1 MILQLALMCCA
12 VPWVAGDTLYFEP
25 HSAPVLKNFTCPDQ
39 TQCPVGN
46 TCCQTTQNKFGC
58 CPYKNAVC
66 CSDGV
71 HCCQKGASCHPSG
84 RGCVHQQVEEHT
96 PQPIRTDTVKGDLEV
111 FGTEWCPDK
120 EVMCPKGK
128 TCCQGTNQEYACCP
142 FAEAV
147 CCSDHTHCCPEGNT
161 CDLVT
166 KTCRM
171 GDVLTAWMEK
181 TSAIRKDVGDIQCD
195 ATHECVN
202 GDTCCMMAN
211 HQWGCCPMPQ
221 AVCCSDGAHCCPNG
235 TTCDMP
241 HGKCNKAG
249 GVSVPWLNKRPAVR
263 KVKDVMCDPNHFCPG
278 NNTCCK
284 RVNGE
289 WACCPLPQAVCCSDH
304 THCCP
309 EGNTCDL
316 VTKTCR
322 KGGMVTAWMEKTSAI
337 RKDVGDIQ
345 CDATHECVNGDTCC
359 MMANHQWGCCPM
371 PQAVCCSDG
380 AHCCPNGTTCDMP
393 HGKCNKAGGVSV
405 PWLNKRPAVRK
416 VKDVMCDPSHFCPGN
431 NTCCK
436 RVNGEWGCCPFPQAI
451 CCSDHA
457 HCCPE
462 GNTCDLV
469 TKTCRKGGVVTAW
482 MEKISAIRKD
492 VGDIQ
497 CDATHECVNGDTCC
511 MMANQQWGCCPMPQ
525 AVCCSDGAHCCPNG
539 TTCDMPHGKCNKPG
553 GVSVPWLNKR
563 PAVRKVKDVMC
574 DPNHFC
580 PGNNT
585 CCKRV
590 NGEWGCC
597 PFPQAVCCS
606 DHTHCCPEGNTCDL
620 VSKTC
625 RKGGMVTAWMEKT
638 SAIRKDVGDIQCD
651 ATHECVN
658 GDTCCMMA
666 NHQWGCCP
674 MPQAVCCS
682 DGAHCCPNGTT
693 CDMPHGKCNKAGGV
707 SVPWLNKRPAV
718 RKVKDVMCDPSHF
731 CPGNNTCCKRVN
743 GEWAC
748 CPLPQAVCCSDHV
761 HCCPEG
767 NTCDLV
773 TKTCDKGGMV
783 TAWMEKTSAIRKDV
797 GDIQCDATHEC
808 VNGDTCCMMANHQ
821 WGCCPMPQA
830 VCCSDGAH
838 CCPNGTTCDMPHGK
852 CNKAGGVS
860 VPWLNKRPA
869 VRKVK
874 DVMCDPNHFC
884 PGNNTCCKRVNGEWG
899 CCPFPQAVCCSDH
912 THCCPEGNTC
922 DLVTKTCR
930 KGDVVTAWMEKTSAI
945 RKDIGDIQCDATHE
959 CVNGDTCCMMAN
971 HQWGCCPMPQAVC
984 CSDGAH
990 CCPNGTTCDMPHG
1003 KCNKA
1008 GGVSVPWLNKRPAV
1022 RKVKDVMCDP
1032 NHFCPGNNTCCK
1044 RVNGEWACCP
1054 LPQAVCCSDHSHCCP
1069 EGNTCDLVTK
1079 TCDKGGVATA
1089 WMEKTSAIR
1098 KDVGDIQC
1106 DATHECVNGDTCC
1119 MMANHQW
1126 GCCPM
1131 PQAVCCSDGAHCCP
1145 NGTTCDMPHGKCN
1158 KAGGVSVPWLNKR
1171 PAVRKVK
1178 DVMCDPSH
1186 FCPGNNTCCKRVNGE
1201 WACCPLP
1208 QAVCCSDGA
1217 HCCPNGTTCDMPHG
1231 KCNKAGGVSVPWLN
1245 KRPAVRK
1252 VKDVMCDPSH
1262 FCPGNNTCCKR
1273 VNGEWACCPLPQAVC
1288 CSDGAHCCPNGTT
1301 CDMPHGKC
1309 NKAGGVSVP
1318 WLNKRPAVR
1327 KVKDVMCD
1335 PSHFCPGNNT
1345 CCKRVNGE
1353 WACCPLPQA
1362 VCCPD
1367 KVHCCPSGTTC
1378 DMSAGKCNRQ
1388 DGVSVSWMQ
1397 KSSTSQSSGGI
1408 TISDPGADSQQMRQK
1423 TLMHVQEVGVSVECP
1438 GGETEC
1444 PTGSTCCKMASGSW
1458 GCCPMTQAVCC
1469 SDHVHCCPSGM
1480 TCDVSQ
1486 GTCNKDG
1493 ISITWEDKK
1502 PARARKMQHMEGQ
1515 AKSLSL
1521 ASSLGIKLQA
1531 DSKPLGNVMCPD
1543 QKSSCPDNSTC
1554 CSITSTQF
1562 GCCPHPKAVC
1572 CTDHIH
1578 CCPAHTTCNIA
1589 LKKCLQGDSMIDWSE
1604 RTPAKGSGKPS
1615 HSLESDLIPPYAVMC
1630 PDGHSECSDGYT
1642 CCMLNTGVY
1651 GCCPLPD
1658 AVCCSDGV
1666 HCCPEYMSCN
1676 LTTQKCQGDS
1686 IQISLPLYRH
1696 SPARVLPKASSIQCD
1711 SGHECPDGST
1721 CCKMSTGQWGCCPL
1735 PEAVCCSDKIHCCP
1749 RGTTCSVGAG
1759 MCSRGGVAVPW
1770 AEKTA
1775 ATKTAL
1781 KAPGAG
1787 VFTCNGTTK
1796 QCNDGDTCCR
1806 AAQGYM
1812 GCCTFSNAVCCSDGT
1827 HCCPQGTTC
1836 DVESGHCL
1844 RSNNDRSLA
1853 LTLKKSVSEA
1863 VDVNNVKCDSTSEC
1877 LDGSTCCKMSSGQWG
1892 CCPVPQAVCCADGFH
1907 CCPSGTTCNQISGKC
1922 YSKDG
1927 LSITWFRK
1935 TAAIVKNVENVK
1947 CDSTS
1952 ECPDGSTCCKLSS
1965 GQWGCCPLP
1974 QAVCC
1979 ADGIHCCPSGTTC
1992 DTASGK
1998 CNRQD
2003 GLSITWFRKTAPIV
2017 KNVENVKCDSTHE
2030 CPDGSTCCKLSSGQ
2044 WGCCPLPQAVC
2055 CADGIHCCPSGT
2067 TCDTA
2072 SGKCNRQD
2080 GLSITWFRKTAP
2092 IVKNVENVMC
2102 DSSHECPDGSTCCK
2116 LSSGQWGCC
2125 PLPNAVCCA
2134 DKIHCCPS
2142 GTTCDTASGK
2152 CNRQDG
2158 LSITWFKKTAPIVK
2172 NVENVKCD
2180 STSECPDGS
2189 TCCKLSSG
2197 QWGCCPLPQAVCCAD
2212 GIHCCPSGTTC
2223 DTASGKCNRQDGL
2236 SITWFKK
2243 TAPIVKNVE
2252 NVKCDSTSECPD
2264 GSTCCKLSSG
2274 QWGCCPLPQAVC
2286 CADKI
2291 HCCPSGTTCDTASG
2305 KCNRQDGLSIT
2316 WFKKTAPI
2324 VQNVENVKCD
2334 STSECPDGSTCCKL
2348 SSGQWGCCP
2357 LPQAVCCADEIHC
2370 CPSGTTCDTASG
2382 KCNRQDGL
2390 SITWFKK
2397 TAPIVKNVENVMCDS
2412 TSECPDGSTCCK
2424 LSSGQWGCCPLPQA
2438 VCCADKIHCCPS
2450 GTTCDTASGKCNRQD
2465 GLSITWFKKTAPIV
2479 KNVENVMCD
2488 SSHECPDGSTCCKLS
2503 SSQWGCCP
2511 LPQAVCCADK
2521 IHCCPSGTTCDTE
2534 SGKCNRQDGLS
2545 ITWFKKTAP
2554 IVKNV
2559 ENVMCDSSHECPD
2572 GSTCCKLSSGQW
2584 GCCPLPQAV
2593 CCADGIHC
2601 CPSGTTCDTASG
2613 KCNRQ
2618 DGLSITWFKKTA
2630 PIVKNVENV
2639 MCDSTS
2645 ECPDGSTCCKLS
2657 SGQWGCCPLP
2667 QAVCCADGIH
2677 CCPSGTTCDTASGKC
2692 NRQDGLSIT
2701 WFRKTAPI
2709 VKNVENVM
2717 CDSTS
2722 ECPDGSTC
2730 CKLSS
2735 GQWGCCPL
2743 PQAVCCADKIH
2754 CCPSG
2759 TTCDTASGK
2768 CNRQDGYSVNWV
2780 RKTSAIT
2787 KPLKKLP
2794 DFLLPWQWKPIKNSH
2809 NVRDITC
2816 LDSST
2821 CPSGSTCCQLTS
2833 GSYGCCPIANAV
2845 CCADKVHCCPNGYTC
2860 DSSSGTCNKGSIRIP
2875 FSGRHMP

>member
-1 MILQLALMCCA
+1 MNAGGYKLNSSKMILQLALMCCA

-71 HCCQKGASCHPSG
+71 HCCQKGSSCHPSG

-96 PQPIRTDTVKGDLEV
+96 PQPIRTDTVKGDLEG

-166 KTCRM
+166 KTCR
-171 GDVLTAWMEK
+171 
-181 TSAIRKDVGDIQCD
+181 
-195 ATHECVN
+195 
-202 GDTCCMMAN
+202 
-211 HQWGCCPMPQ
+211 
-221 AVCCSDGAHCCPNG
+221 
-235 TTCDMP
+235 
-241 HGKCNKAG
+241 
-249 GVSVPWLNKRPAVR
+249 
-263 KVKDVMCDPNHFCPG
+263 
-278 NNTCCK
+278 
-284 RVNGE
+284 
-289 WACCPLPQAVCCSDH
+289 
-304 THCCP
+304 
-309 EGNTCDL
+309 
-316 VTKTCR
+316 
-322 KGGMVTAWMEKTSAI
+322 
-337 RKDVGDIQ
+337 
-345 CDATHECVNGDTCC
+345 
-359 MMANHQWGCCPM
+359 
-371 PQAVCCSDG
+371 
-380 AHCCPNGTTCDMP
+380 
-393 HGKCNKAGGVSV
+393 
-405 PWLNKRPAVRK
+405 
-416 VKDVMCDPSHFCPGN
+416 
-431 NTCCK
+431 
-436 RVNGEWGCCPFPQAI
+436 
-451 CCSDHA
+451 
-457 HCCPE
+457 
-462 GNTCDLV
+462 
-469 TKTCRKGGVVTAW
+469 KGGV
-482 MEKISAIRKD
+482 
-492 VGDIQ
+492 
-497 CDATHECVNGDTCC
+497 
-511 MMANQQWGCCPMPQ
+511 
-525 AVCCSDGAHCCPNG
+525 
-539 TTCDMPHGKCNKPG
+539 
-553 GVSVPWLNKR
+553 
-563 PAVRKVKDVMC
+563 
-574 DPNHFC
+574 
-580 PGNNT
+580 
-585 CCKRV
+585 
-590 NGEWGCC
+590 
-597 PFPQAVCCS
+597 
-606 DHTHCCPEGNTCDL
+606 
-620 VSKTC
+620 
-625 RKGGMVTAWMEKT
+625 VTAWMEKT

-748 CPLPQAVCCSDHV
+748 CPLPQAVCCSDHT

-773 TKTCDKGGMV
+773 TKTCRKGGVVTAWMEKTSAIRKDVGDIQCDATYECVNGDTCCMMANHQWGCCPMPQAVCCSDGAHCCPNGTTCDMPHGKCNKAGGVSVPWLNKRPAVRKVKDVMCDPSHFCPGNNTCCKRVNGEWACCPLPQAVCCSDHTHCCPEGNTCDLVTKTCRKGGVVTAWMEKTSAIRKDVGDIQCDSTHECVNGDTCCMMANHQWGCCPMPQAVCCSDGAHCCPNGTTCDMPHGKCNKAGGVSVPWLNKRPAVRKVKDVMCDPSHFCPGNNTCCKRVNGEWACCPLPKAVCCSDHSHCCPEGNTCDLVTKTCRKGGVVTAWMEKTSAIRKDVGDIQCDSTHECVNGDTCCMMANHQSGCCPMLQAVCCSDGAHCCPNGTTCDMPHGKCNKAGGVSVPWLNKRLAVRKVKDVMCDPSHFCPGNNTCCKRVNGEWACCPLPQAVCCSDHTHCCPEGNTCDLVTKTCRKGGVV

-874 DVMCDPNHFC
+874 DVMCDPSHFC
-884 PGNNTCCKRVNGEWG
+884 PGNNTCCKRLNGEWA
-899 CCPFPQAVCCSDH
+899 CCPVPQAVCCSDH
-912 THCCPEGNTC
+912 VHCCPEGNTC

-930 KGDVVTAWMEKTSAI
+930 KGGVVTAWMEKTSAI
-945 RKDIGDIQCDATHE
+945 RKDVGDIQCDATYECVNGDTCCMMANHQWGCCPMPQAVCCSDGAHCCPNGTTCDMPHGKCNKAGGVSVPWLNKRPAVRKVKDVMCDPSHFCPGNNTCCKRLNGEWACCPVPQAVCCSDHVHCCPEGNTCDLVTKTCRKGGVVTAWMEKTSAIRKDVGDIQCDSTHE

-1032 NHFCPGNNTCCK
+1032 SHFCPGNNTCCK
-1044 RVNGEWACCP
+1044 RLNGEWACCP
-1054 LPQAVCCSDHSHCCP
+1054 VPQAVCCSDHTHCCP

-1079 TCDKGGVATA
+1079 TCRKGGVVTA

-1106 DATHECVNGDTCC
+1106 DSTHECVNGDTCC

-1231 KCNKAGGVSVPWLN
+1231 KCNKAGGVSV
-1245 KRPAVRK
+1245 
-1252 VKDVMCDPSH
+1252 S
-1262 FCPGNNTCCKR
+1262 
-1273 VNGEWACCPLPQAVC
+1273 
-1288 CSDGAHCCPNGTT
+1288 
-1301 CDMPHGKC
+1301 
-1309 NKAGGVSVP
+1309 

-1423 TLMHVQEVGVSVECP
+1423 TLMHVQEVGESVECP

-1444 PTGSTCCKMASGSW
+1444 PSGSTCCKMASGSW
-1458 GCCPMTQAVCC
+1458 ACCPMTQAVCC
-1469 SDHVHCCPSGM
+1469 SDHIHCCPSGM

-1515 AKSLSL
+1515 TKSLSL
-1521 ASSLGIKLQA
+1521 ASSVGIKLQA

-1676 LTTQKCQGDS
+1676 LTSQECQGDS

-1711 SGHECPDGST
+1711 SSHECPDGST

-1759 MCSRGGVAVPW
+1759 TCSRGGVTVPW

-1877 LDGSTCCKMSSGQWG
+1877 IDGSTCCKMSSGQWG
-1892 CCPVPQAVCCADGFH
+1892 CCPVPQAVCCADG
-1907 CCPSGTTCNQISGKC
+1907 
-1922 YSKDG
+1922 
-1927 LSITWFRK
+1927 
-1935 TAAIVKNVENVK
+1935 
-1947 CDSTS
+1947 
-1952 ECPDGSTCCKLSS
+1952 
-1965 GQWGCCPLP
+1965 
-1974 QAVCC
+1974 
-1979 ADGIHCCPSGTTC
+1979 IHCCPSGTTC
-1992 DTASGK
+1992 DT
-1998 CNRQD
+1998 
-2003 GLSITWFRKTAPIV
+2003 
-2017 KNVENVKCDSTHE
+2017 E
-2030 CPDGSTCCKLSSGQ
+2030 
-2044 WGCCPLPQAVC
+2044 
-2055 CADGIHCCPSGT
+2055 
-2067 TCDTA
+2067 

-2125 PLPNAVCCA
+2125 PLPNAVCC
-2134 DKIHCCPS
+2134 S
-2142 GTTCDTASGK
+2142 
-2152 CNRQDG
+2152 
-2158 LSITWFKKTAPIVK
+2158 
-2172 NVENVKCD
+2172 
-2180 STSECPDGS
+2180 
-2189 TCCKLSSG
+2189 
-2197 QWGCCPLPQAVCCAD
+2197 D

-2223 DTASGKCNRQDGL
+2223 DT
-2236 SITWFKK
+2236 
-2243 TAPIVKNVE
+2243 E
-2252 NVKCDSTSECPD
+2252 
-2264 GSTCCKLSSG
+2264 
-2274 QWGCCPLPQAVC
+2274 
-2286 CADKI
+2286 
-2291 HCCPSGTTCDTASG
+2291 
-2305 KCNRQDGLSIT
+2305 
-2316 WFKKTAPI
+2316 
-2324 VQNVENVKCD
+2324 
-2334 STSECPDGSTCCKL
+2334 
-2348 SSGQWGCCP
+2348 
-2357 LPQAVCCADEIHC
+2357 
-2370 CPSGTTCDTASG
+2370 
-2382 KCNRQDGL
+2382 
-2390 SITWFKK
+2390 
-2397 TAPIVKNVENVMCDS
+2397 
-2412 TSECPDGSTCCK
+2412 
-2424 LSSGQWGCCPLPQA
+2424 
-2438 VCCADKIHCCPS
+2438 
-2450 GTTCDTASGKCNRQD
+2450 SGKCNRQD

-2503 SSQWGCCP
+2503 SGQWGCCP
-2511 LPQAVCCADK
+2511 LPQAVCCADG

-2534 SGKCNRQDGLS
+2534 SGKCNRQDGLSITWFKKTAPIVKNVENVMCDSSHECPDGSTCCKLSSGQWGCCPLPQAVCCADGVHCCPSGTTCDTASGKCNRQDGLS

-2639 MCDSTS
+2639 MCDSS
-2645 ECPDGSTCCKLS
+2645 HECPDGSTCCKLS

-2677 CCPSGTTCDTASGKC
+2677 CCPSGTTCDTESGKCNRQDGLSITWFKKTAPIVKNVENVMCDSSHECPDGSTCCKLSSGQWGCCPLPQAVCCADGVHCCPSGTTCDTASGKCNRQDGLSITWFKKTAPIVKNVENVMCDSSHECPDGSTCCKLSSGQWGCCPLPQAVCCADGIHCCPSGTTCDTESGKC

-2717 CDSTS
+2717 CDSTH

-2743 PQAVCCADKIH
+2743 PQAVCCADGIHCCPSGTTCDTESGKCNRQDGLSITWFKKTAPIVKNVDNVMCDSSHECPDGSTCCKLSSGQWGCCPLPQAVCCADGIH

-2794 DFLLPWQWKPIKNSH
+2794 DFLLPWQWKPIKNRH
-2809 NVRDITC
+2809 NVKDITC
-2816 LDSST
+2816 SDSTT

>member
-1 MILQLALMCCA
+1 MNAGGYKLNSSKMILQLALMCCA

-71 HCCQKGASCHPSG
+71 HCCQKGSSCHPSG

-96 PQPIRTDTVKGDLEV
+96 PQPIRTDTVKGDLEG

-166 KTCRM
+166 KTCR
-171 GDVLTAWMEK
+171 
-181 TSAIRKDVGDIQCD
+181 
-195 ATHECVN
+195 
-202 GDTCCMMAN
+202 
-211 HQWGCCPMPQ
+211 
-221 AVCCSDGAHCCPNG
+221 
-235 TTCDMP
+235 
-241 HGKCNKAG
+241 
-249 GVSVPWLNKRPAVR
+249 
-263 KVKDVMCDPNHFCPG
+263 
-278 NNTCCK
+278 
-284 RVNGE
+284 
-289 WACCPLPQAVCCSDH
+289 
-304 THCCP
+304 
-309 EGNTCDL
+309 
-316 VTKTCR
+316 
-322 KGGMVTAWMEKTSAI
+322 
-337 RKDVGDIQ
+337 
-345 CDATHECVNGDTCC
+345 
-359 MMANHQWGCCPM
+359 
-371 PQAVCCSDG
+371 
-380 AHCCPNGTTCDMP
+380 
-393 HGKCNKAGGVSV
+393 
-405 PWLNKRPAVRK
+405 
-416 VKDVMCDPSHFCPGN
+416 
-431 NTCCK
+431 
-436 RVNGEWGCCPFPQAI
+436 
-451 CCSDHA
+451 
-457 HCCPE
+457 
-462 GNTCDLV
+462 
-469 TKTCRKGGVVTAW
+469 KGGV
-482 MEKISAIRKD
+482 
-492 VGDIQ
+492 
-497 CDATHECVNGDTCC
+497 
-511 MMANQQWGCCPMPQ
+511 
-525 AVCCSDGAHCCPNG
+525 
-539 TTCDMPHGKCNKPG
+539 
-553 GVSVPWLNKR
+553 
-563 PAVRKVKDVMC
+563 
-574 DPNHFC
+574 
-580 PGNNT
+580 
-585 CCKRV
+585 
-590 NGEWGCC
+590 
-597 PFPQAVCCS
+597 
-606 DHTHCCPEGNTCDL
+606 
-620 VSKTC
+620 
-625 RKGGMVTAWMEKT
+625 VTAWMEKT

-748 CPLPQAVCCSDHV
+748 CPLPQAVCCSDHT

-773 TKTCDKGGMV
+773 TKTCRKGGVV

-797 GDIQCDATHEC
+797 GDIQCDATYECVNGDTCCMMANHQWGCCPMPQAVCCSDGAHCCPNGTTCDMPHGKCNKAGGVSVPWLNKRPAVRKVKDVMCDPSHFCPGNNTCCKRVNGEWACCPLPQAVCCSDHTHCCPEGNTCDLVTKTCRKGGVVTAWMEKTSAIRKDVGDIQCDSTHEC

-874 DVMCDPNHFC
+874 DVMCDPSHFC
-884 PGNNTCCKRVNGEWG
+884 PGNNTCCKRVNGEWA
-899 CCPFPQAVCCSDH
+899 CCPLPKAVCCSDH
-912 THCCPEGNTC
+912 SHCCPEGNTC

-930 KGDVVTAWMEKTSAI
+930 KGGVVTAWMEKTSAI
-945 RKDIGDIQCDATHE
+945 RKDVGDIQCDSTHE

-971 HQWGCCPMPQAVC
+971 HQSGCCPMLQAVC

-1008 GGVSVPWLNKRPAV
+1008 GGVSVPWLNKRLAV

-1032 NHFCPGNNTCCK
+1032 SHFCPGNNTCCK

-1054 LPQAVCCSDHSHCCP
+1054 LPQAVCCSDHTHCCP

-1079 TCDKGGVATA
+1079 TCRKGGVVTA

-1186 FCPGNNTCCKRVNGE
+1186 FCPGNNTCCKRLNGE
-1201 WACCPLP
+1201 WACCPVPQAVCCSDHVHCCPEGNTCDLVTKTCRKGGVVTAWMEKTSAIRKDVGDIQCDATYECVNGDTCCMMANHQWGCCPMPQAVCCSDGAHCCPNGTTCDMPHGKCNKAGGVSVPWLNKRPAVRKVKDVMCDPSHFCPGNNTCCKRLNGEWACCPVPQAVCCSDHVHCCPEGNTCDLVTKTCRKGGVVTAWMEKTSAIRKDVGDIQCDSTHECVNGDTCCMMANHQWGCCPMPQAVCCSDGAHCCPNGTTCDMPHGKCNKAGGVSVPWLNKRPAVRKVKDVMCDPSHFCPGNNTCCKRLNGEWACCPVPQAVCCSDHTHCCPEGNTCDLVTKTCRKGGVVTAWMEKTSAIRKDVGDIQCDSTHECVNGDTCCMMANHQWGCCPMP

-1288 CSDGAHCCPNGTT
+1288 CSDHVHCCPEGNT
-1301 CDMPHGKC
+1301 CDLVTKTC
-1309 NKAGGVSVP
+1309 RKGGVVTAWMEKTSAI
-1318 WLNKRPAVR
+1318 R
-1327 KVKDVMCD
+1327 KDVGDIQCD
-1335 PSHFCPGNNT
+1335 STHECVNGDT
-1345 CCKRVNGE
+1345 CCMMANHQWG
-1353 WACCPLPQA
+1353 CCPMPQA

-1423 TLMHVQEVGVSVECP
+1423 TLMHVQEVGESVECP

-1444 PTGSTCCKMASGSW
+1444 PSGSTCCKMASGSW
-1458 GCCPMTQAVCC
+1458 ACCPMTQAVCC
-1469 SDHVHCCPSGM
+1469 SDHIHCCPSGM

-1515 AKSLSL
+1515 TKSLSL
-1521 ASSLGIKLQA
+1521 ASSVGIKLQA

-1676 LTTQKCQGDS
+1676 LTSQECQGDS

-1711 SGHECPDGST
+1711 SSHECPDGST

-1759 MCSRGGVAVPW
+1759 TCSRGGVTVPW

-1877 LDGSTCCKMSSGQWG
+1877 IDGSTCCKMSSGQWG
-1892 CCPVPQAVCCADGFH
+1892 CCPVPQAVCCADG
-1907 CCPSGTTCNQISGKC
+1907 
-1922 YSKDG
+1922 
-1927 LSITWFRK
+1927 
-1935 TAAIVKNVENVK
+1935 
-1947 CDSTS
+1947 
-1952 ECPDGSTCCKLSS
+1952 
-1965 GQWGCCPLP
+1965 
-1974 QAVCC
+1974 
-1979 ADGIHCCPSGTTC
+1979 IHCCPSGTTC
-1992 DTASGK
+1992 DT
-1998 CNRQD
+1998 
-2003 GLSITWFRKTAPIV
+2003 
-2017 KNVENVKCDSTHE
+2017 E
-2030 CPDGSTCCKLSSGQ
+2030 
-2044 WGCCPLPQAVC
+2044 
-2055 CADGIHCCPSGT
+2055 
-2067 TCDTA
+2067 

-2125 PLPNAVCCA
+2125 PLPNAVCC
-2134 DKIHCCPS
+2134 S
-2142 GTTCDTASGK
+2142 
-2152 CNRQDG
+2152 
-2158 LSITWFKKTAPIVK
+2158 
-2172 NVENVKCD
+2172 
-2180 STSECPDGS
+2180 
-2189 TCCKLSSG
+2189 
-2197 QWGCCPLPQAVCCAD
+2197 D

-2223 DTASGKCNRQDGL
+2223 DT
-2236 SITWFKK
+2236 
-2243 TAPIVKNVE
+2243 E
-2252 NVKCDSTSECPD
+2252 
-2264 GSTCCKLSSG
+2264 
-2274 QWGCCPLPQAVC
+2274 
-2286 CADKI
+2286 
-2291 HCCPSGTTCDTASG
+2291 
-2305 KCNRQDGLSIT
+2305 
-2316 WFKKTAPI
+2316 
-2324 VQNVENVKCD
+2324 
-2334 STSECPDGSTCCKL
+2334 
-2348 SSGQWGCCP
+2348 
-2357 LPQAVCCADEIHC
+2357 
-2370 CPSGTTCDTASG
+2370 
-2382 KCNRQDGL
+2382 
-2390 SITWFKK
+2390 
-2397 TAPIVKNVENVMCDS
+2397 
-2412 TSECPDGSTCCK
+2412 
-2424 LSSGQWGCCPLPQA
+2424 
-2438 VCCADKIHCCPS
+2438 
-2450 GTTCDTASGKCNRQD
+2450 SGKCNRQD

-2503 SSQWGCCP
+2503 SGQWGCCP
-2511 LPQAVCCADK
+2511 LPQAVCCADG

-2534 SGKCNRQDGLS
+2534 SGKCNRQDGLSITWFKKTAPIVKNVENVMCDSSHECPDGSTCCKLSSGQWGCCPLPQAVCCADGVHCCPSGTTCDTASGKCNRQDGLS

-2639 MCDSTS
+2639 MCDSS
-2645 ECPDGSTCCKLS
+2645 HECPDGSTCCKLS

-2677 CCPSGTTCDTASGKC
+2677 CCPSGTTCDTESGKCNRQDGLSITWFKKTAPIVKNVENVMCDSSHECPDGSTCCKLSSGQWGCCPLPQAVCCADGVHCCPSGTTCDTASGKCNRQDGLSITWFKKTAPIVKNVENVMCDSSHECPDGSTCCKLSSGQWGCCPLPQAVCCADGIHCCPSGTTCDTESGKC

-2717 CDSTS
+2717 CDSTH

-2743 PQAVCCADKIH
+2743 PQAVCCADGIHCCPSGTTCDTESGKCNRQDGLSITWFKKTAPIVKNVDNVMCDSSHECPDGSTCCKLSSGQWGCCPLPQAVCCADGIH

-2794 DFLLPWQWKPIKNSH
+2794 DFLLPWQWKPIKNRH
-2809 NVRDITC
+2809 NVKDITC
-2816 LDSST
+2816 SDSTT